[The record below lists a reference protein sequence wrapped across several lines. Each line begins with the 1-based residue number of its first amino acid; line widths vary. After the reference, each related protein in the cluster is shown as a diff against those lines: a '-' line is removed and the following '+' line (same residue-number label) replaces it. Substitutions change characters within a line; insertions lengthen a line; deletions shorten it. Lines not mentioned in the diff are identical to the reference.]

1 MDGTFTG
8 MFVTRLAGYS
18 GNQATRES
26 ALYRVGYWISKNQWS
41 DAASKNGDK
50 YHPCSRENVTL
61 TVDLSENKPEMVD
74 FPIYYAE
81 EAANLVNYLNG
92 GSSAQ

>member
-1 MDGTFTG
+1 MDGTLTG
-8 MFVTRLAGYS
+8 MFVTRLAGYY
-18 GNQATRES
+18 GNQTTRES
-26 ALYRVGYWISKNQWS
+26 ALYRVGYWISKDQWS
-41 DAASKNGDK
+41 DAPSKNGDK
-50 YHPCSRENVTL
+50 YHPCSRENVTFII
-61 TVDLSENKPEMVD
+61 DLPEREPEME

>member
-1 MDGTFTG
+1 MDGTLTG

-18 GNQATRES
+18 GDQATRES
-26 ALYRVGYWISKNQWS
+26 ALYRVGYWISKDQWS
-41 DAASKNGDK
+41 DAPSKNGDK

-61 TVDLSENKPEMVD
+61 RIDLSERGPEME

>member
-1 MDGTFTG
+1 MDGTLTG

-18 GNQATRES
+18 GDQATRES
-26 ALYRVGYWISKNQWS
+26 AVYRVGYWISKDQWS
-41 DAASKNGDK
+41 DAPSKNEDK
-50 YHPCSRENVTL
+50 YHPCSRENVTFII
-61 TVDLSENKPEMVD
+61 DLPEWNPEME